1 VWVEKGGEI
10 IPKITAVDLSRRPDT
25 ALQVAFAT
33 NCPDCG
39 TLLERRDGEA
49 QHFCPNH
56 DTCPPQIKG
65 RIEHFIHRR
74 AMDIDGIGTETVDR
88 LVDLGWV
95 HTPAD
100 LYDLGP
106 KGWSRLDKFKEKS
119 VSNALAS
126 LEASTNVPYE
136 RVLFALGIRHVGE
149 TVAKKLAK
157 AFDRIEALAAA
168 STEDLLNVP
177 DVGPQIAESIAS
189 WFADQANQDELRRL
203 AEHGVQF
210 ERAAPMLNA
219 SDVLQGKSFVVSGVF
234 THFSRDG
241 IKDAVE
247 QHGGRVA
254 SSVSS
259 KTNYLLAGEGVGPS
273 KRAKAESLGV
283 TWLTE
288 EEFRAWIGST
298 N

>member
-1 VWVEKGGEI
+1 
-10 IPKITAVDLSRRPDT
+10 
-25 ALQVAFAT
+25 
-33 NCPDCG
+33 
-39 TLLERRDGEA
+39 
-49 QHFCPNH
+49 
-56 DTCPPQIKG
+56 
-65 RIEHFIHRR
+65 
-74 AMDIDGIGTETVDR
+74 
-88 LVDLGWV
+88 
-95 HTPAD
+95 
-100 LYDLGP
+100 
-106 KGWSRLDKFKEKS
+106 
-119 VSNALAS
+119 
-126 LEASTNVPYE
+126 
-136 RVLFALGIRHVGE
+136 VGE

-157 AFDRIEALAAA
+157 AFDRIESLAAA

-177 DVGPQIAESIAS
+177 DVGPQIAESLLS
-189 WFADQANQDELRRL
+189 WFADPENQEELRRL
-203 AEHGVQF
+203 AEHGLCF
-210 ERAAPMLNA
+210 ERATPASDA

-241 IKDAVE
+241 IKDAIE